1 MQQDNLNILY
11 FGGITMKDE
20 EKRKKEENGGA
31 KSKLSGFFADLKT
44 YRKRIKTPIKKAEDA
59 EPLIAES
66 KKYMIVSFV
75 FGMVLLVIGTLL
87 EDAVE
92 ALGIAFAVMGLALW
106 FLGFYFTFKRGNLII
121 AVKRLR
127 NLTCDKCGA
136 SLADEDYVTYEEISH
151 KWIRSENSSTL
162 KVEIRFRCV
171 CPKCGAVKT
180 FTETLRSGEVSASSS
195 HLVSTKELVKD
206 YLAGY
211 VRL

>member
-1 MQQDNLNILY
+1 
-11 FGGITMKDE
+11 
-20 EKRKKEENGGA
+20 
-31 KSKLSGFFADLKT
+31 
-44 YRKRIKTPIKKAEDA
+44 
-59 EPLIAES
+59 
-66 KKYMIVSFV
+66 MIVSFV
-75 FGMVLLVIGTLL
+75 LGAVLMLLGMMLGQAAEFL
-87 EDAVE
+87 EI
-92 ALGIAFAVMGLALW
+92 LFIPGFALW
-106 FLGFYFTFKRGNLII
+106 GLGFYFTTKRGNLII
-121 AVKRLR
+121 TVKRMR

-151 KWIRSENSSTL
+151 RWIRSENSSTL

-206 YLAGY
+206 YLDGY